1 MGRLDGK
8 VAIISGGA
16 RGQGAAETALF
27 VKEGAKVVFGDVLD
41 EEGRKLEAQIGELG
55 REVTYLHLNVINEED
70 WQGAV
75 ELAEAKY
82 GRLNILVN
90 NAGISRTHD
99 LEDISTQDWDE
110 IMDVN
115 AKGVFL
121 GTKYAIPAMR
131 RASRGSII
139 NISSHRRHSRSQA
152 SVPCLQCVQRCCPGV
167 HQSDCRSV
175 CKIQH
180 QV

>member
-55 REVTYLHLNVINEED
+55 GEVTYLHLNVINEED

-115 AKGVFL
+115 AKGVF
-121 GTKYAIPAMR
+121 
-131 RASRGSII
+131 
-139 NISSHRRHSRSQA
+139 
-152 SVPCLQCVQRCCPGV
+152 
-167 HQSDCRSV
+167 
-175 CKIQH
+175 
-180 QV
+180 